1 MIRDRF
7 APLLFI
13 TGTLLCG
20 LAGLMLLPAIADAS
34 ASNPDWKAF
43 TGSASVTLFVA
54 IGLLLTSRTEAPM
67 TLSLRQAFLLTAG
80 GWVTVSIFSALP
92 FLLFNRDLGL
102 ANAVFEAVSGLTT
115 TGSTVLVNLDAM
127 PPGILLWRSLLQW
140 LGGLGIIVTAMTMLP
155 FLKVGGMQLF
165 RTESSDQSEKVVP
178 RAGQLAAYVATTYGT
193 LTIACAVAYMIGG
206 MTPFDAVNHAMTTL
220 ATGGYSTHDASFGF
234 FADTNLDLISIV
246 FMILGGLPF
255 VLYIRA
261 VKGDPLI
268 IWRDSQVRAFLGYL
282 GIAIALVALSIEHA
296 DGIGFLDALRRSAF
310 NITSI
315 VTTTGYAN
323 EDYQLWGPFAIGA
336 FFLCTLS
343 GACAGSTSGGVKIY
357 RFQIAWKICLRQ
369 LRGLIEPNSISQM
382 SFNGRRLQPEI
393 LSSVLTFLFMY
404 LASLVVLSV
413 ALTATG
419 VDLLTAVS
427 GVAQS
432 LANVGPGLGPIIGP
446 AGNFLS
452 LPDSAKYLLAAAMLL
467 GRLELLTVLV
477 LFQSAFWK
485 W

>member
-1 MIRDRF
+1 
-7 APLLFI
+7 
-13 TGTLLCG
+13 
-20 LAGLMLLPAIADAS
+20 
-34 ASNPDWKAF
+34 
-43 TGSASVTLFVA
+43 
-54 IGLLLTSRTEAPM
+54 
-67 TLSLRQAFLLTAG
+67 
-80 GWVTVSIFSALP
+80 
-92 FLLFNRDLGL
+92 
-102 ANAVFEAVSGLTT
+102 
-115 TGSTVLVNLDAM
+115 
-127 PPGILLWRSLLQW
+127 
-140 LGGLGIIVTAMTMLP
+140 
-155 FLKVGGMQLF
+155 
-165 RTESSDQSEKVVP
+165 
-178 RAGQLAAYVATTYGT
+178 
-193 LTIACAVAYMIGG
+193 
-206 MTPFDAVNHAMTTL
+206 MTTL

-282 GIAIALVALSIEHA
+282 GIAIALVALSIERA